1 MNVIAAEFAK
11 RCDKASKALESEK
24 DNTATREEDDVDVE
38 ASESG
43 NNEVAT
49 KGGEVPMGKHYMV
62 FMTTTWSSEGRP
74 FAFIAARHCL
84 SSLSGRWIRVNKRQ
98 ITCALALYGFV
109 VNANS
114 FDGATENRS
123 AMNQDL
129 TLTLKQVLP
138 EFLDAEG
145 INKEASNV
153 CEDGCDDDVSS
164 SLPCDDDIQQYLK
177 DEARHPDRRVLQRYK
192 EHELPW
198 EMEVAYPHP
207 ICKGVLIAAAADMP
221 HGVKTKAPFRFI
233 PSLGLI
239 CLTRSRSRACD
250 LALLPEHLARP

>member
-1 MNVIAAEFAK
+1 
-11 RCDKASKALESEK
+11 
-24 DNTATREEDDVDVE
+24 
-38 ASESG
+38 
-43 NNEVAT
+43 
-49 KGGEVPMGKHYMV
+49 
-62 FMTTTWSSEGRP
+62 MTTTWSSEGQP
-74 FAFIAARHCL
+74 FTFIAARHCL

-177 DEARHPDRRVLQRYK
+177 ETRPDTRTVTSSSATKNTSSHGKWRWHTLTQFVKVFSLQQLQTCPMASRRRLHFDSSQA
-192 EHELPW
+192 W
-198 EMEVAYPHP
+198 
-207 ICKGVLIAAAADMP
+207 D
-221 HGVKTKAPFRFI
+221 
-233 PSLGLI
+233 
-239 CLTRSRSRACD
+239 
-250 LALLPEHLARP
+250 